1 MTKDKYL
8 LYGLA
13 IVVGSALAIWVGV
26 PPINVLFLA
35 CPAMM
40 FFHDERDEQLQST
53 RRRSSHGEDV
63 NSPHAV
69 EPGHTD
75 GPRDRIDRP

>member
-1 MTKDKYL
+1 
-8 LYGLA
+8 
-13 IVVGSALAIWVGV
+13 
-26 PPINVLFLA
+26 
-35 CPAMM
+35 MM
-40 FFHDERDEQLQST
+40 FFMMSGMSSSSRHDDGP
-53 RRRSSHGEDV
+53 SHGEDV